1 MTPWRVSFVRR
12 WHTNPDLCHTLDP
25 VAAHSGHMGILALDI
40 WGKDASR
47 ELLAACLVHDLGEW
61 ASGDIPFPAKTDP
74 ELREAAD
81 RLEVTALA
89 DMGLLYDLSE
99 RDTRRL
105 RYLDRLDA
113 YLWAQHH
120 NPGILDRDGWPE
132 ALAWLEQ
139 TAKELTE

>member
-1 MTPWRVSFVRR
+1 
-12 WHTNPDLCHTLDP
+12 
-25 VAAHSGHMGILALDI
+25 
-40 WGKDASR
+40 
-47 ELLAACLVHDLGEW
+47 
-61 ASGDIPFPAKTDP
+61 
-74 ELREAAD
+74 
-81 RLEVTALA
+81 
-89 DMGLLYDLSE
+89 MGLLYDLSE